1 MAKSRNRLIGLGFAA
16 LVVPVVLFTVTL
28 DAAIA
33 QTPSELKFLNGPL
46 SLRAKHGDQEAREAC
61 PDAFSR
67 DVETATAT
75 VFVLL
80 SGSQEATRVKFL
92 SEVPA
97 AGGRGQAGRAHKTL
111 VAQNKLK
118 VQARVAANEEP
129 GKSIEPSDVKA
140 FTLTFLICSASE
152 SPGLPY
158 YLFNS
163 SIPVEWSNLAGQIV
177 MKDADNPGEI
187 VPGTVSLQLNR
198 PALGYAQAY
207 FVAISLIALVVWL
220 ATTYWMYASI
230 TDAGKLPLAHTADF
244 RSTYVA
250 PLTTATAL
258 FGTVFSTTLLPTDTF
273 FMSKGAY
280 AALNVLFL
288 VIVIIA
294 AVLHN
299 HHDKAGSFLVAAGLT
314 LGAAAGELITVFFL
328 AKEMGFQGSLP
339 APMVSVFQGLLMIL
353 WFVVILLGCK
363 AVVSEIN
370 KKKVPKKEEFI
381 PVPRLP

>member
-1 MAKSRNRLIGLGFAA
+1 MN
-16 LVVPVVLFTVTL
+16 
-28 DAAIA
+28 
-33 QTPSELKFLNGPL
+33 
-46 SLRAKHGDQEAREAC
+46 
-61 PDAFSR
+61 
-67 DVETATAT
+67 
-75 VFVLL
+75 
-80 SGSQEATRVKFL
+80 
-92 SEVPA
+92 
-97 AGGRGQAGRAHKTL
+97 
-111 VAQNKLK
+111 
-118 VQARVAANEEP
+118 
-129 GKSIEPSDVKA
+129 
-140 FTLTFLICSASE
+140 
-152 SPGLPY
+152 
-158 YLFNS
+158 
-163 SIPVEWSNLAGQIV
+163 
-177 MKDADNPGEI
+177 ADNPEEI

-220 ATTYWMYASI
+220 ATTYWMYATI
-230 TDAGKLPLAHTADF
+230 TDTGKLPLTHSADF

-299 HHDKAGSFLVAAGLT
+299 HYDKAGSFLVAAGLT
-314 LGAAAGELITVFFL
+314 LGAASGKLITVYFL

-370 KKKVPKKEEFI
+370 LKKVSKKEEFL
-381 PVPRLP
+381 PVPRQP